1 MKAVIETGGKQYL
14 VEEGSV
20 IYVEKLDCEAGKK
33 YTFDKVVMAGSKVGT
48 PYVNGASVEAKVEK
62 HGKQKKVVI
71 FKYLP
76 KKLIISLASAQIIL
90 RLGITL
96 PPILLIAVAV

>member
-62 HGKQKKVVI
+62 HGKQKKLLSLSIYQRKVLIRNKVI
-71 FKYLP
+71 VNHILSLQSQ
-76 KKLIISLASAQIIL
+76 KLMLN
-90 RLGITL
+90 
-96 PPILLIAVAV
+96 

>member
-62 HGKQKKVVI
+62 HGKQKKLLSLSIYRRKVLIRNKVI
-71 FKYLP
+71 VNHILSLQSQ
-76 KKLIISLASAQIIL
+76 KL
-90 RLGITL
+90 TL
-96 PPILLIAVAV
+96 N